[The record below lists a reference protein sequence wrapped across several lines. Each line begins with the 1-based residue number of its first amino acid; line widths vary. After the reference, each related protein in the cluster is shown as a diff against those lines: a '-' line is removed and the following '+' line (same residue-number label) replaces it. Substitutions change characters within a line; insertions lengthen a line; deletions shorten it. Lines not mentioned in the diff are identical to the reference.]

1 MPIESASSQPV
12 LQRVVVAMYEHRHGI
27 DVRAFTHQGEAMSW
41 RTKLAKRWWHDAF
54 DDEPPAD
61 DEIGEEYFGR
71 MLERDEFFS
80 TQECEVE
87 GDSWASAGAMPAD
100 AGDTNSF
107 MPKPASVVS
116 P

>member
-1 MPIESASSQPV
+1 MPTESASSQPV
-12 LQRVVVAMYEHRHGI
+12 SQRVVVAIYEHRHGM
-27 DVRAFTHQGEAMSW
+27 DVRAFTHEDEAMSW
-41 RTKLAKRWWHDAF
+41 RTKLAKRWWSDAF

-87 GDSWASAGAMPAD
+87 GASGASPGAMPAD
-100 AGDTNSF
+100 PGDTNSI
-107 MPKPASVVS
+107 MPKPVHEVS